1 MKKLLLHLV
10 AEFKRL
16 GAVIIFADFN
26 RILINTKKRAFQ
38 DANTYITYISEHI
51 RNKEMFHCINIRL
64 SAAWDTLIWLDTAN
78 LAGVKSKTDTEEEPE
93 EGTIRGNL
101 NRVVMGFLS
110 S

>member
-38 DANTYITYISEHI
+38 AGGPKYFDVPLRVIIYL
-51 RNKEMFHCINIRL
+51 IN
-64 SAAWDTLIWLDTAN
+64 
-78 LAGVKSKTDTEEEPE
+78 P
-93 EGTIRGNL
+93 
-101 NRVVMGFLS
+101 
-110 S
+110 